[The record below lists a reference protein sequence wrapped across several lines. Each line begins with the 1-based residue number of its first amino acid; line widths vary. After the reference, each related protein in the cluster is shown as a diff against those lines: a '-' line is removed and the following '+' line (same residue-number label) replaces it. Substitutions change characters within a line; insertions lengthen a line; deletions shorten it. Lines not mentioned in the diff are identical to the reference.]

1 MLPPR
6 CHVCHLEPA
15 QSTLGGARSEFV
27 LVYFADAVN
36 PPPGRVGHPPGAV
49 WFCGEHAPLGVERE
63 HLGSESALRDI
74 DTELGR
80 LPGRLPKVDSWRTP
94 ASVRVGETL
103 YGRCSPER

>member
-15 QSTLGGARSEFV
+15 RPPLGDMRSDFV

-36 PPPGRVGHPPGAV
+36 PPPGWVGHPPGAV
-49 WFCGEHAPLGVERE
+49 WFCGEHAPLGADRE

-74 DTELGR
+74 DIKLGR
-80 LPGRLPKVDSWRTP
+80 LPRLLPKLDR
-94 ASVRVGETL
+94 
-103 YGRCSPER
+103 